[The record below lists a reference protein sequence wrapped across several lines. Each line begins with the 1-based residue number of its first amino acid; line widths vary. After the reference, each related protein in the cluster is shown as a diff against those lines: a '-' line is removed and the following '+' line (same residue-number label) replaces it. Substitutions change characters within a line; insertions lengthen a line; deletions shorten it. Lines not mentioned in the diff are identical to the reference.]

1 MQYDANVWIM
11 RPFNGL
17 FLGVYAVLIILLIIT
32 SRLLRGKS
40 FETRRN
46 VLTGMCV
53 FSMLGFFAYKY
64 SLSLDKEYR
73 LLYENM
79 GGFDWWREL
88 PLQLCNINM
97 MLIPVSLFKKNRT
110 LMAFSFFAGSLG
122 AIMALAI
129 PAYGFAGYPIFLP
142 RMLGF
147 YGTHYMLVMEAL
159 ALVTFGLYRPELK
172 DLPGTIIM
180 LFLIA
185 FLLYAFSMFLRL
197 TGMCPNA
204 NYFYTVDPEGQCSA
218 GAVLQMDSMSVS
230 VPAPVCSRPH
240 SIYVGGSFDLSV
252 SRKDITLISNWLC
265 SSPAGGELFFC
276 ASRRGCRI
284 KAGSHYM

>member
-1 MQYDANVWIM
+1 MQHDANVWIM

-53 FSMLGFFAYKY
+53 FSMIGFFVYKY
-64 SLSLDKEYR
+64 SLSLDKEYMVI
-73 LLYENM
+73 YENF
-79 GGFDWWREL
+79 GGFNWWREL

-97 MLIPVSLFKKNRT
+97 MLIPISVFKKNRP
-110 LMAFSFFAGSLG
+110 LMAFCFFVGSLG
-122 AIMALAI
+122 AIMAIAI
-129 PAYGFAGYPIFLP
+129 PAYGFEGYSILLP

-159 ALVTFGLYRPELK
+159 ALVTFGLYQPELK
-172 DLPGTIIM
+172 DLPGTIVM

-185 FLLYAFSMFLRL
+185 FLLHVFNMFFRW
-197 TGMCPNA
+197 TGICPNV
-204 NYFYTVDPEGQCSA
+204 NYFYTVEPEGNAALELFYRWIPCPYLYLLPCA
-218 GAVLQMDSMSVS
+218 VMLIPYMLAVLGII
-230 VPAPVCSRPH
+230 RL
-240 SIYVGGSFDLSV
+240 I
-252 SRKDITLISNWLC
+252 RKMI
-265 SSPAGGELFFC
+265 P
-276 ASRRGCRI
+276 
-284 KAGSHYM
+284 

>member
-17 FLGVYAVLIILLIIT
+17 FLGVYAVLIILLVIV

-40 FETRRN
+40 FENRRN

-185 FLLYAFSMFLRL
+185 FLLYAFSMFLRF
-197 TGMCPNA
+197 TGICPNA
-204 NYFYTVDPEGQCSA
+204 NYFYTVDPEGNAALELFYRWIPCPYLYLLPCVA
-218 GAVLQMDSMSVS
+218 GLIPYMLAVL
-230 VPAPVCSRPH
+230 
-240 SIYVGGSFDLSV
+240 
-252 SRKDITLISNWLC
+252 LIFRLV
-265 SSPAGGELFFC
+265 E
-276 ASRRGCRI
+276 RI
-284 KAGSHYM
+284 SH